1 MKPNCCSSVV
11 FVLTPL
17 ALALL
22 VSVPSVSQAQS
33 LPRQNSG
40 LLEREALTKPSPT
53 KRTTVPTVKRL
64 KGKKKTEE
72 AKPKIE
78 KPFVV
83 RAIVVEGSTVFS
95 PEDFAS
101 IIKPYLDQEV
111 TVNQLSE
118 LASVLSELYRKRG
131 YFLSHVLVPDQT
143 IQQGRVRLSAVEG
156 RIQRVHFRGVDEAM
170 SQRLADYTQSITNV
184 PAIRTE
190 QVESVL
196 LLLNDLPGVTA
207 KGIVVPSDT
216 TPGLADLV
224 VDVEQLKRRGS
235 VELNNRGSSTKHDTR
250 LFAEFDVHGV
260 LSAFDNL
267 HVDFLSSGTKEQ
279 NYLRSVYDLN
289 VGSKGLVV
297 GLGGNVS
304 QSGRDVSD
312 TSSVKTHADGWDIH
326 ALYPLLRS
334 QTQNVFVRSSLSA
347 FDSVTYV
354 NAQPLFRE
362 KTRVV
367 RAGLTWDVDDAWG
380 GDNLLDA
387 ELSKGLNALGAQK
400 AGAPDAARPQA
411 KVDFTKLNTYFAHLQ
426 PLGQNYFMYFA
437 FNAQF
442 TSDPLPYAE
451 QFGFGGEAF
460 GRGYRS
466 SVLLGDRG
474 FATKLE
480 LRKDIY
486 TEGKRWSPY
495 VFADSG
501 RVWTNNPSSVEVS
514 SASAQSMGAGLNVQ
528 LGQSYRAYCEVA
540 KPFSSTPSGQS
551 RDANI
556 YAGFV
561 FQF

>member
-1 MKPNCCSSVV
+1 MKPNCCSSAV

-22 VSVPSVSQAQS
+22 VSVPSVSPAQS

-40 LLEREALTKPSPT
+40 QLEREALTKPSPT

-78 KPFVV
+78 KPFVA

-95 PEDFAS
+95 AEDFAS
-101 IIKPYLDQEV
+101 IIKPYLDQEI

-118 LASVLSELYRKRG
+118 LASALSELYRKRG
-131 YFLSHVLVPDQT
+131 YLLSQVLVPDQT

-156 RIQRVHFRGVDEAM
+156 RIQRVQFRGVDEAM

-267 HVDFLSSGTKEQ
+267 HVDLLSSGTKEQ

-380 GDNLLDA
+380 GDNLLDT

-411 KVDFTKLNTYFAHLQ
+411 KVDFTKFNTYFAHLQ

-437 FNAQF
+437 LNAQF

-501 RVWTNNPSSVEVS
+501 RVWTNSPSSVEVS
-514 SASAQSMGAGLNVQ
+514 SASAQSMGAGLNLQ
-528 LGQSYRAYCEVA
+528 LGSSYRAYCEVA
-540 KPFSSTPSGQS
+540 KPLSTTSSSQS

>member
-1 MKPNCCSSVV
+1 MKPNRCSSRV

-17 ALALL
+17 VFALL
-22 VSVPSVSQAQS
+22 TSVPSMSQAQS
-33 LPRQNSG
+33 LSRQNSG
-40 LLEREALTKPSPT
+40 QLEREALTKPTPT
-53 KRTTVPTVKRL
+53 KRTTVPSVKRL

-78 KPFVV
+78 KPFVA

-95 PEDFAS
+95 PEDLAP

-111 TVNQLSE
+111 TVPQLSE
-118 LASVLSELYRKRG
+118 LASALSDLYRKRG
-131 YFLSHVLVPDQT
+131 YFLSQVVVPDQT

-156 RIQRVHFRGVDEAM
+156 RIQRVQFRGVDEAM
-170 SQRLADYTQSITNV
+170 SQRLADYTQSITLV
-184 PAIRTE
+184 PAVRTD

-196 LLLNDLPGVTA
+196 LLLNDLPGVIA
-207 KGIVVPSDT
+207 KGIVVPSDS

-235 VELNNRGSSTKHDTR
+235 IEINNRGVSTKHDAR

-260 LSAFDNL
+260 LSVFDKL
-267 HVDFLSSGTKEQ
+267 HVDWLSSATKEQ
-279 NYLRSVYDLN
+279 NYLRAVYDLN

-297 GLGGNVS
+297 GMGGNVS
-304 QSGRDVSD
+304 QSGRDASE
-312 TSSVKTHADGWDIH
+312 TTSVKTHADGWDLH
-326 ALYPLLRS
+326 ALYPLLRT
-334 QTQNVFVRSSLSA
+334 QTQNLFVRSSLSA

-367 RAGLTWDVDDAWG
+367 RAGLSWDVDDVWG

-387 ELSKGLNALGAQK
+387 ELSKGLNGLGAQK

-411 KVDFTKLNTYFAHLQ
+411 KVDFAKLNTYFARLQ
-426 PLGQNYFMYFA
+426 PLGQNYSMSFA
-437 FNAQF
+437 LSAQF

-474 FATKLE
+474 FSTKLE

-486 TEGKRWSPY
+486 TESKRWSPY
-495 VFADSG
+495 VFADAG
-501 RVWTNNPSSVEVS
+501 RVWTNSPSSVEVS
-514 SASAQSMGAGLNVQ
+514 SASAQSMGVGLNLQ
-528 LGQSYRAYCEVA
+528 WGPSYRAYCEVA
-540 KPFSSTPSGQS
+540 KPLSNPPSGQS
-551 RDANI
+551 RDTNI